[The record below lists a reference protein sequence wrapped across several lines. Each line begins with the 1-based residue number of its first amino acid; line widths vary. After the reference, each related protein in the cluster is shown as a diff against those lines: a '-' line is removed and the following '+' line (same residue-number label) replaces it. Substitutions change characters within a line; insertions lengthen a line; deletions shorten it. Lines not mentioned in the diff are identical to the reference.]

1 MRMSPFKPV
10 KQNRIS
16 ENVVSQLKGAILSG
30 SYCPGTRMPTE
41 RELTE
46 QFRVSRVV
54 VREAIRELERTGFV
68 KILQGPSG
76 GAFVTDLSFDNLSNA
91 FLDLFLANKLSA
103 SELIQSRLH
112 IESETARLAARNKD
126 SRSMEQLN
134 KALEM
139 EMAPRVS
146 HEEQVAGRLRVDRLV
161 TEMCGNRIYMA
172 IASALHNLTR
182 EIILVVKP
190 TRKVI
195 FSHEEHVE
203 IVRAVAAGD
212 AEAAAEAV
220 RKHIL
225 SIGRSLV
232 DLETT
237 YRRQKGLAR

>member
-1 MRMSPFKPV
+1 MTAGSFKPV

-30 SYCPGTRMPTE
+30 SYCPGARMPTE

-46 QFRVSRVV
+46 QFQVSRVV
-54 VREAIRELERTGFV
+54 IREAVRELERTGFV

-76 GAFVTDLSFDNLSNA
+76 GAFVTELSFDNLSNA

-103 SELIQSRLH
+103 AELIQARLH

-126 SRSMEQLN
+126 SRSIKQLDE
-134 KALEM
+134 ALEM
-139 EMAPRVS
+139 EMIPTVS
-146 HEEQVAGRLRVDRLV
+146 HDGQVAARLRVDRLV
-161 TEMCGNRIYMA
+161 TEICGNRIYMA
-172 IASALHNLTR
+172 IASALHNLTQ

-190 TRKVI
+190 TKKVI
-195 FSHEEHVE
+195 FKHEEHVE
-203 IVRAVAAGD
+203 IVRAVTAGD

-232 DLETT
+232 DLENT
-237 YRRQKGLAR
+237 YRQRKGLAR